1 MLREPEISATPG
13 DANDIKLQKKQD
25 KEILRETLKV
35 GHKSAAQLREPT
47 TLAALHHFPVQ
58 WPLPGCTGNVQ

>member
-1 MLREPEISATPG
+1 MTL
-13 DANDIKLQKKQD
+13 NYQKKKD

-35 GHKSAAQLREPT
+35 GHKSAARLREPS

-58 WPLPGCTGNVQ
+58 WPLPGSTGNVQ